1 MVMSHHSTRRGREN
15 LPPSTGP
22 FSPTEDDRSGPQILE
37 SITPLVTAKGGSLGR
52 SAEPL
57 GAVGTVGVDGSDELS
72 GPLRATLDLYER
84 AIAASSCGIVIASMQ
99 HRDRPLIYCNQAFEH
114 MTGYGRQ
121 EVLGRNCRFLQ
132 GPETD
137 PQTVERIRQA
147 VKAEQ
152 PCEVVLLNYRKDGTP
167 FWNNLAISPV
177 HDAQGTLTH
186 YIGVQTDI
194 TQQRRADE
202 QNEQQLRGEKLLSGV
217 VERIRQSLDL
227 DAVLATAV
235 EEVRS
240 LLVTDRVL
248 VYRFNGDWSGT
259 VVAESIAPGW
269 TPSINARI
277 EDTCL
282 QTTRGS
288 NYVRGKALVIE
299 DIDTIGLDPCH
310 HQLLSQFEVRANLVV
325 PILQGESLWGLLIC
339 HQCRSTR
346 RWSYGEVAWI
356 QRLADQLAIAV
367 QQAELYEQAQAEIER
382 RRAIETQLQASK
394 AQIEAQ
400 ASCLQ
405 EALQDLQ
412 WHQSRLVQS
421 EKLSGLGK
429 LVAGIAHEIN
439 NPVSFIYGNLR
450 YVRSYA
456 NDLLELVDQNA
467 AAPQAPGDS
476 PLDDI
481 DLDFIRQDLP
491 KILTSMQAGAE
502 RIRDIVTSLRTFA
515 RLDEAAVKEIDL
527 HASLDSTLMVLQARW
542 NEAGIGSAIDV
553 VRDYGPLPPLVCCPG
568 QLNQVF
574 VSLIDNAFEALQ
586 TAMGDATWHSR
597 RDRGRIT
604 IQTAVG
610 ASETGPTA
618 IIRIIDNGLGVAPA
632 LRSKIFDPFFTTKA
646 VGQGT
651 GLGLSMSYQIVT
663 EQHGGRLTYEP
674 AATSGAIFTVEVPL
688 KGRVPRPAA

>member
-1 MVMSHHSTRRGREN
+1 MVMSHHSTRRGSGN
-15 LPPSTGP
+15 LPPSTGYL
-22 FSPTEDDRSGPQILE
+22 SPTEECSGAPVEAIAPQDRAMP
-37 SITPLVTAKGGSLGR
+37 SLN
-52 SAEPL
+52 AL
-57 GAVGTVGVDGSDELS
+57 DTVEAGELS
-72 GPLRATLDLYER
+72 EPLRATLDLYER

-99 HRDRPLIYCNQAFEH
+99 HPDRPLIYCNRAFEA
-114 MTGYGRQ
+114 MTGYGRD
-121 EVLGRNCRFLQ
+121 EVIGHNCRFLQ

-137 PQTVERIRQA
+137 PRTVDRIRQA

-177 HDAQGTLTH
+177 HDSRGVLTH

-194 TQQRRADE
+194 TQQQQADE
-202 QNEQQLRGEKLLSGV
+202 QKARQLRGEQLLSGV

-227 DAVLATAV
+227 DAVLETAV
-235 EEVRS
+235 AEVRS

-269 TPSINARI
+269 TPSLNARI

-288 NYVRGKALVIE
+288 NYVRGKAQVIE
-299 DIDTIGLDPCH
+299 DIDAINLDPCH

-325 PILQGESLWGLLIC
+325 PILQGTSLWGLLIC

-346 RWSYGEVAWI
+346 RWTYGEVAWI
-356 QRLADQLAIAV
+356 QRLADQIAIAV
-367 QQAELYEQAQAEIER
+367 QQAELYEQAQAEIEH
-382 RRAIETQLQASK
+382 RRAIEAQLQASK

-456 NDLLELVDQNA
+456 NDLLNLLD
-467 AAPQAPGDS
+467 GDPNS
-476 PLDDI
+476 PDGDALEDI

-491 KILTSMQAGAE
+491 KILTSMESGAE

-542 NEAGIGSAIDV
+542 NEAGIGSAIEV
-553 VRDYGPLPPLVCCPG
+553 VRDYGTLPPVLCCPG

-574 VSLIDNAFEALQ
+574 VSLIDNAFEALH
-586 TAMGDATWHSR
+586 TALGDATWLGRH
-597 RDRGRIT
+597 DRGRIT
-604 IQTAVG
+604 IQTALDT
-610 ASETGPTA
+610 STPEPMA
-618 IIRIIDNGLGVAPA
+618 IVRIIDNGLGISPA
-632 LRSKIFDPFFTTKA
+632 LRAKIFDPFFTTKP

-674 AATSGAIFTVEVPL
+674 ATPSGAVFIVALPL
-688 KGRVPRPAA
+688 KGCAAHRVP

>member
-1 MVMSHHSTRRGREN
+1 M
-15 LPPSTGP
+15 PSLNAL
-22 FSPTEDDRSGPQILE
+22 D
-37 SITPLVTAKGGSLGR
+37 
-52 SAEPL
+52 
-57 GAVGTVGVDGSDELS
+57 TVEAGELS
-72 GPLRATLDLYER
+72 EPLRATLDLYER

-99 HRDRPLIYCNQAFEH
+99 HPDHPLIYCNRAFET
-114 MTGYGRQ
+114 MTGYGRD
-121 EVLGRNCRFLQ
+121 EVLGHNCRFLQ
-132 GPETD
+132 GAETD
-137 PQTVERIRQA
+137 PRAVERIRQA

-177 HDAQGTLTH
+177 HDAWGVLTH

-194 TQQRRADE
+194 TQQQQADE
-202 QNEQQLRGEKLLSGV
+202 QNARQLRGEQLLSGV

-227 DAVLATAV
+227 DAVLETAV
-235 EEVRS
+235 AEVRS

-248 VYRFNGDWSGT
+248 VYRFNDDWSGT

-269 TPSINARI
+269 TPSLNARI

-288 NYVRGKALVIE
+288 NYVRGKAQVIE
-299 DIDTIGLDPCH
+299 DIDAINLDPCH

-325 PILQGESLWGLLIC
+325 PILQGTSLWGLLIC

-346 RWSYGEVAWI
+346 RWTYGEVAWI
-356 QRLADQLAIAV
+356 QRLADQIAIAV
-367 QQAELYEQAQAEIER
+367 QQAELYEQAQAEIAH
-382 RRAIETQLQASK
+382 RRAIEAQLQASK

-412 WHQSRLVQS
+412 WHQTRLVQS

-456 NDLLELVDQNA
+456 NDLLNLLD
-467 AAPQAPGDS
+467 GS
-476 PLDDI
+476 PDDDGLEDI

-491 KILTSMQAGAE
+491 KILTSMEAGAE

-542 NEAGIGSAIDV
+542 NEAGIGTAIEL
-553 VRDYGPLPPLVCCPG
+553 VRDYGALPPLVCCPG

-574 VSLIDNAFEALQ
+574 VSLIDNAFDALK
-586 TAMGDATWHSR
+586 TALGDSTWVSR
-597 RDRGRIT
+597 HDRGRIT
-604 IQTAVG
+604 IKTELDA
-610 ASETGPTA
+610 TGPDPMA
-618 IIRIIDNGLGVAPA
+618 IIRITDNGLGVAPA
-632 LRSKIFDPFFTTKA
+632 LRAKIFDPFFTTKA

-674 AATSGAIFTVEVPL
+674 AIPSGAVFTVAVPL
-688 KGRVPRPAA
+688 KGCANHRVS

>member
-1 MVMSHHSTRRGREN
+1 MVMSHHSTRRGSGN
-15 LPPSTGP
+15 LPPSTGYL
-22 FSPTEDDRSGPQILE
+22 SSTEERSGAPGEAIAPQDRAAA
-37 SITPLVTAKGGSLGR
+37 PLDALD
-52 SAEPL
+52 
-57 GAVGTVGVDGSDELS
+57 TVGAGELS
-72 GPLRATLDLYER
+72 EPLRATLDLYER

-99 HRDRPLIYCNQAFEH
+99 HRDRPLIYCNRAFEA
-114 MTGYGRQ
+114 MTGYGRD

-137 PQTVERIRQA
+137 PQEIERIRRA

-186 YIGVQTDI
+186 YIGIQTDI
-194 TQQRRADE
+194 TQQRRADK
-202 QNEQQLRGEKLLSGV
+202 QNEQQLRGEQFLSGV

-227 DAVLATAV
+227 DAVLETAV
-235 EEVRS
+235 AEVRS
-240 LLVTDRVL
+240 LLTTDRVL
-248 VYRFNGDWSGT
+248 VYRFNDDWSGT
-259 VVAESIAPGW
+259 VVAESIAAGW
-269 TPSINARI
+269 TPSLNARI

-288 NYVRGKALVIE
+288 NYVRGKAQVID
-299 DIDTIGLDPCH
+299 DIDAIGLDPCH

-325 PILQGESLWGLLIC
+325 PILQGDSLWGLLIC

-346 RWSYGEVAWI
+346 RWSYGEVCWI

-367 QQAELYEQAQAEIER
+367 QQAELYEQAQAEIAH
-382 RRAIETQLQASK
+382 RRAIEAQLQASK
-394 AQIEAQ
+394 TQIEAQ
-400 ASCLQ
+400 ARCLQ

-456 NDLLELVDQNA
+456 NDLLNLLDGPPN
-467 AAPQAPGDS
+467 APGGEDLDNGSNDS
-476 PLDDI
+476 DDLDDV

-491 KILTSMQAGAE
+491 KILTSMESGAE
-502 RIRDIVTSLRTFA
+502 RIRNIVTSLRTFA

-542 NEAGIGSAIDV
+542 NEAGIGSAIEL
-553 VRDYGPLPPLVCCPG
+553 VRDYGALPPLVCCPG

-586 TAMGDATWHSR
+586 TALGDATWASR
-597 RDRGRIT
+597 HDRGRIT
-604 IQTAVG
+604 IQTALD
-610 ASETGPTA
+610 ATGTEPLA
-618 IIRIIDNGLGVAPA
+618 IIRITDNGLGISPA
-632 LRSKIFDPFFTTKA
+632 LRPKIFDPFFTTKA

-674 AATSGAIFTVEVPL
+674 AIPSGAVFTVAVPL
-688 KGRVPRPAA
+688 KGCADHQGS